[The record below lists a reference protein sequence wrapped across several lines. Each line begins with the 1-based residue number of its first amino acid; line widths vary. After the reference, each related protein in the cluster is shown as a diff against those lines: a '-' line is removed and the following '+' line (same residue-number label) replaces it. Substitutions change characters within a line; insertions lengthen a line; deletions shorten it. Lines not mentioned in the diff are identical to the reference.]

1 MLSRIPINKISISIL
16 LYYLKRDNID
26 NLAIRW
32 PLLTRFFWSM
42 IRAIQDLSIIIRP
55 TLKICTALLLPQIFS
70 KSQDIAEIIIINQLC
85 CFFRSISIPFYL
97 HSISIWSTIDLDRIP
112 PPETLHSA
120 NRVFRPR
127 YRNGMYLSCTTAWRR
142 TNATDN
148 KRRSVDWGKRADGT
162 VPRLRHR
169 WISNFCPV
177 WKPVAR

>member
-1 MLSRIPINKISISIL
+1 MTPFDPFL
-16 LYYLKRDNID
+16 LIYDPRNPRSLNYNSSHFKN
-26 NLAIRW
+26 
-32 PLLTRFFWSM
+32 
-42 IRAIQDLSIIIRP
+42 
-55 TLKICTALLLPQIFS
+55 LLLPQIFS
-70 KSQDIAEIIIINQLC
+70 KSQDIAEIIIINQVC

-97 HSISIWSTIDLDRIP
+97 HRYQYDPRSIYDLDRIP

>member
-1 MLSRIPINKISISIL
+1 MTPFDPFL
-16 LYYLKRDNID
+16 LIYDPRNPRSLNYNSSHFK
-26 NLAIRW
+26 NLHSSA
-32 PLLTRFFWSM
+32 PS
-42 IRAIQDLSIIIRP
+42 SNS
-55 TLKICTALLLPQIFS
+55 FS